1 MINTEDFLKTVIDRA
16 VKKIICLSLEVSED
30 SFNPKSVEYYTVWK
44 RRVVGDKA
52 LSRLKIRQ
60 NRAQDFSEVSMGLI
74 EDEGLLWDDVIEYL
88 IENRSKKISPKDF
101 MLENRFIYS

>member
-1 MINTEDFLKTVIDRA
+1 MISTEDFLKTVIDRA
-16 VKKIICLSLEVSED
+16 VKKIICTSLEVPED
-30 SFNPKSVEYYTVWK
+30 DFNPKAVEYYTVWK
-44 RRVVGDKA
+44 RRVVGDKS

-60 NRAQDFSEVSMGLI
+60 NRTQDFSEVPMVLI